1 MFDTTLLESGKTHR
15 LEGRKRSLPLAIGL
29 HAATI
34 AALVGASVWN
44 PGEPP
49 APPDRDAIFIP
60 VSLGPPPPS
69 GSEGPRHVSRTT
81 TSVRSPAPVPV
92 VARLAPP
99 DPTPAT
105 VEAASPP
112 ETDGP
117 VIDGP
122 DEGENSG
129 SGTGV
134 PGGTGDRDGSGTG
147 TGSAGAPLVIGGDV
161 RPPLLETRVEPEYPE
176 PMRRARIEGVVI
188 LEAVITSSG
197 GVDEVRVLKSA
208 GGALD
213 RAAADAVR
221 RWRYRP
227 ATLNGR
233 AVSVYLTVTVTFGL
247 RS

>member
-34 AALVGASVWN
+34 AALVGASVWST
-44 PGEPP
+44 GEPP
-49 APPDRDAIFIP
+49 APPDRDAIIMP
-60 VSLGPPPPS
+60 VSLAPPAPP
-69 GSEGPRHVSRTT
+69 GSEGPRHVARTT
-81 TSVRSPAPVPV
+81 KPDRSPAPVPV
-92 VARLAPP
+92 VARMAPP
-99 DPTPAT
+99 DAAAAAIEPA
-105 VEAASPP
+105 APP

-117 VIDGP
+117 VVDGP
-122 DEGENSG
+122 DEGGDSG
-129 SGTGV
+129 SGPGV
-134 PGGTGDRDGSGTG
+134 PGATGEGNGSGTG

-161 RPPLLETRVEPEYPE
+161 RPPMLESRVEPEYPE

-188 LEAVITSSG
+188 LEAVITAGG

-208 GGALD
+208 GGTLD
-213 RAAADAVR
+213 RAAEDAVR